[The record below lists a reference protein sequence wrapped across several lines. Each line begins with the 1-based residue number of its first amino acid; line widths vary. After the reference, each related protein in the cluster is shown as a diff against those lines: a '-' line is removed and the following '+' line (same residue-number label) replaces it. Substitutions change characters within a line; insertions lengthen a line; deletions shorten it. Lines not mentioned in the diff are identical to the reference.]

1 MIISTAQNRSLS
13 VSTALG
19 FERLDLRSLLFL
31 CLIGFL
37 LFWSFWGKDLERRFY
52 EASSGFRALDT
63 LGADIV
69 LSSDRGREPVVLV
82 EQVRPNS
89 QAAFA
94 GLKPGDQIVGVN
106 GQLVSSPEMIRHMMS
121 TGNSKRGLKLTIV
134 RDGRSR
140 DVYVRLNE
148 PLPGSQAL
156 KSIGLKYLSL
166 PSVKRIFV
174 IAVFLMI
181 VAILFFL
188 LYKDILNRTP
198 LVLLFAAMSLVVGDF
213 FSVYTPVD
221 AFFAIKFDTISLLL
235 GMGIISVV
243 LDASGFFGR
252 VAGRVS
258 HYAGKSQARLLIGFC
273 LMTYFFSLFMNNL
286 TTILVIVPM
295 TLKIAEILRVDPRPI
310 IIGEVISSNLGCAST
325 MMGDFPNILISS
337 EAGIGFSE
345 FIIYMMPICLI
356 LLGILL
362 VYLKV
367 KIGDLPVSGSVV
379 VPAKKTRSPQLT
391 RRERWAGWR
400 AVFVLFH
407 VVFLLIISDRISLN
421 PSAVALSGGLSLF
434 LFSGIERREIL
445 RRIGANDILFFIGLF
460 VVVGGLEAS
469 GSLSYLSTG
478 LASLSFGKPW
488 ALCLLL
494 MWSAALLTAFLNAGP
509 TAALFFPVVM
519 GFNMALP
526 HHVIW
531 WSLSLGVL
539 AGSSATILGAT
550 AGPVAGTLVERFGPR
565 HLQGLFGGKAISFEQ
580 FAKIGVP
587 VMLLFLSVSSV
598 YVICLC
604 YRA

>member
-1 MIISTAQNRSLS
+1 MISSSAQNRTLP
-13 VSTALG
+13 VSTGLV
-19 FERLDLRSLLFL
+19 FERLGLRALLFL
-31 CLIGFL
+31 CVIGFL
-37 LFWSFWGKDLERRFY
+37 LFWSFWGKDLEKRFY
-52 EASSGFRALDT
+52 ESSSGFRALNT
-63 LGADIV
+63 LGADVV
-69 LSSDRGREPVVLV
+69 LSSDRGREPEVLV
-82 EQVRPNS
+82 EQVRQNS

-94 GLKPGDQIVGVN
+94 GLKPGDRVVGVN
-106 GQLVSSPEMIRHMMS
+106 GQLVSSPEMIRHMTS
-121 TGNSKRGLKLTIV
+121 TGNSKRVLKLTVV

-140 DVYVRLNE
+140 DVYVRSNE
-148 PLPGSQAL
+148 TLPGSQAI
-156 KSIGLKYLSL
+156 KSIGRKYVSL
-166 PSVKRIFV
+166 PIIKQIFV

-198 LVLLFAAMSLVVGDF
+198 LVLLFAAMSLFVGDF
-213 FSVYTPVD
+213 FSVYTPAD

-273 LMTYFFSLFMNNL
+273 LMTYFFSLFVNNL

-310 IIGEVISSNLGCAST
+310 IIGEVISSNLGGAST
-325 MMGDFPNILISS
+325 MVGDFPNILISS

-362 VYLKV
+362 VYLKL
-367 KIGDLPVSGSVV
+367 KIGDLPVSDSVV

-391 RRERWAGWR
+391 RRERWAVWR
-400 AVFVLFH
+400 AVLVLIH
-407 VVFLLIISDRISLN
+407 VVVLLIISDRISLN

-434 LFSGIERREIL
+434 LFSGIDRREIL
-445 RRIGANDILFFIGLF
+445 RRIGSNDILFFIGLF

-469 GSLSYLSTG
+469 GFLSYLSTG
-478 LASLSFGKPW
+478 LAGLSFGKPW

-509 TAALFFPVVM
+509 TAALFFPVVV

-526 HHVIW
+526 HNVIW
-531 WSLSLGVL
+531 WSLSLGIL

-550 AGPVAGTLVERFGPR
+550 AGPVAGTLVEKFGSRYLP
-565 HLQGLFGGKAISFEQ
+565 GLFGGNAISFEQ

-604 YRA
+604 YRG